1 MLSAAPRAAA
11 QPQRAKIG
19 SSSSR
24 DESSKGDD
32 TEHDCLSGREGE
44 GQRWLE
50 VTNGPCAHCAD
61 NSAIRCALRVW
72 GGSARFAQKVKYSR
86 NYGARG
92 VA

>member
-1 MLSAAPRAAA
+1 
-11 QPQRAKIG
+11 
-19 SSSSR
+19 
-24 DESSKGDD
+24 
-32 TEHDCLSGREGE
+32 
-44 GQRWLE
+44 LE

-72 GGSARFAQKVKYSR
+72 GGSARFAQKV